1 MPEPEKPW
9 AKPLAAPRSRRVTAA
24 AITLVFLPLILP
36 FPFWGVVRLWIG
48 PVIEEKVLA
57 CASFDCPAAVD
68 WDRLAWIVILGPSFL
83 VAVGYMLVGIIGLI
97 RARWHPISPEQE
109 WLFHGSVIGGFVW
122 ALLFGLLLWI
132 GIAVLA
138 LLVTG

>member
-9 AKPLAAPRSRRVTAA
+9 ATPHAAPRSRRITIA
-24 AITLVFLPLILP
+24 AILLVLLPLVLP
-36 FPFWGVVRLWIG
+36 FPFWGLERLWIG

-68 WDRLAWIVILGPSFL
+68 WDRLAWIVVLGPSFL
-83 VAVGYMLVGIIGLI
+83 VAVGYMLLGIIGLI
-97 RARWHPISPEQE
+97 RARLRPISSEQE
-109 WLFHGSVIGGFVW
+109 WLFYGSVIGGFVW
-122 ALLFGLLLWI
+122 ALLFGFLLWL